1 MRDLQHQYDVHK
13 FGGTSVANTE
23 RFIELKSL
31 LTGKNELIVV
41 SATQG
46 TTSTLQTMI
55 DAAKSKSPYLP
66 LLEKLEQ
73 FHLNIVMTL
82 KLEALELIESIH
94 KDFRDINDILHAVQ
108 LTQSYSKEIQ
118 DIILGYGELWSSKIL
133 ARYLGKFNHVLYL
146 DASAILFIFEK
157 NGIVCVDWQ
166 KSLDALNAFV
176 QDKEFDQMVITGF
189 IASTLEGKR
198 TILGRNGSD
207 FSAAIF
213 AKLFQAKSL
222 TIWTD
227 VDGIYTAD
235 PNKVR
240 SAFVIEKLSYQEA
253 SELAYFG
260 AKILH
265 PMTIAPA
272 FELKIP
278 IVIKNS
284 FKPQAQGTCITES
297 AIKSIKGLTSIDNV
311 ALINIEGAGILGV
324 SGVASRVFQTLHH
337 QNISVILIAQASS
350 EYSICFAIANVQAD
364 RALSALTEH
373 FQFELEHQQFQRIT
387 MDKSCGILS
396 AVGDGMIGAI
406 GGSGKLFN
414 SLAKANIN
422 IRAVSQGSSERN
434 ISVVI
439 NDKDMNK
446 ALQAAHAGFYL
457 SRETI
462 SIGLIGPGHVGSA
475 LLSQIHH
482 ALERLKITS
491 QANLLVRGI
500 MNSRKML
507 LSHGSINLST
517 WREQLSHGEL
527 KANLQEFIDHI
538 LVDDIPHAV
547 LIDCTANQELSKEY
561 ARFLKQGIHVIT
573 PNKHANAGK
582 LDYYKELKALTQ
594 NKRTHYLYEAT
605 VCAGLPVINTL
616 QDLIKTGDQVER
628 IEGVVSGTLSYIFN
642 ELIKNRKFSEI
653 VTEAKQLGYT
663 EPDPREDLSG
673 MDVTR
678 KFVCLAREIGFA
690 INQSDVKVSNLV
702 PNELKSC
709 SVEEF
714 LEKLPE
720 HDQQMEQLVSKAIAE
735 HKKIGYVGTINE
747 HGKVHVAIE
756 SFSQEHPF
764 SRLQGSDNMLVFY
777 TKRYHQQ
784 PLVIQGPGA
793 GAEVTAAGIFADL
806 LRLVSFLS

>member
-1 MRDLQHQYDVHK
+1 MQDLEHQYHVHK
-13 FGGTSVANTE
+13 FGGASVANME

-31 LTGKNELIVV
+31 LTGKNEIIVV
-41 SATQG
+41 SATQD

-66 LLEKLEQ
+66 ILETLEQ
-73 FHLNIVMTL
+73 FHLNSVMTL
-82 KLEALELIESIH
+82 KLAARDLIESIQQ
-94 KDFRDINDILHAVQ
+94 DFRDIKDILHAVK
-108 LTQSYSKEIQ
+108 LTKSYSKEIQ
-118 DIILGYGELWSSKIL
+118 DVILGYGELWSTKIL
-133 ARYLGKFNHVLYL
+133 ARYLAKFNHVLYV
-146 DASAILFIFEK
+146 DASTILFIFEK
-157 NGIVCVDWQ
+157 NGIICIDWQ
-166 KSLDALNAFV
+166 KTQRALNAFLH
-176 QDKEFDQMVITGF
+176 DKVFDQIIITGF
-189 IASTLEGKR
+189 IASTLDGKR
-198 TILGRNGSD
+198 TILGRNGGD

-213 AKLFQAKSL
+213 AKLLRAKSL

-227 VDGIYTAD
+227 VDGVYTAD

-240 SAFVIEKLSYQEA
+240 SAFVIEELSYQEA

-260 AKILH
+260 AKVLH

-278 IVIKNS
+278 IIIKNS
-284 FKPQAQGTCITES
+284 FNPQAKGTYITGTS
-297 AIKSIKGLTSIDNV
+297 IKSIKGLTSIDNV

-324 SGVASRVFQTLHH
+324 SGVASRVFQTLH
-337 QNISVILIAQASS
+337 QKNISVILIAQASS
-350 EYSICFAIANVQAD
+350 EYSICFAIANEQAD
-364 RALSALTEH
+364 NAMNALEEH

-406 GGSGKLFN
+406 GGSAKLFS

-439 NDKDMNK
+439 NSSDMNK
-446 ALQAAHAGFYL
+446 ALQAAHAEFYL

-462 SIGLIGPGHVGSA
+462 SIGLIGPGHVGSC
-475 LLSQIHH
+475 LLSQIHD
-482 ALERLKITS
+482 ALERLKISS

-500 MNSRKML
+500 MNSRTML
-507 LSHGSINLST
+507 LSHCSINLST
-517 WREQLSHGEL
+517 WREQLSQCEV
-527 KANLQEFIDHI
+527 KANLQGFIKHI

-547 LIDCTANQELSKEY
+547 LIDCTANQEISKEY
-561 ARFLKQGIHVIT
+561 GHFLKQGIHVIT
-573 PNKHANAGK
+573 PNKHANAGNM
-582 LDYYKELKALTQ
+582 DYYKELKALTQ
-594 NKRTHYLYEAT
+594 NKRIHYLYEAT

-642 ELIKNRKFSEI
+642 ELTKNIKFSNI
-653 VTEAKQLGYT
+653 VIEAKQRGYT

-678 KFVCLAREIGFA
+678 KFVCLAREIGFEV
-690 INQSDVKVSNLV
+690 NQSDVKVYNLV
-702 PNELKSC
+702 PEELKSC
-709 SVEEF
+709 SVDEF
-714 LEKLPE
+714 LERLPAY
-720 HDQQMEQLVSKAIAE
+720 DQQIERLMSKAIAAN
-735 HKKIGYVGTINE
+735 KKIGYVGTINDT
-747 HGKVHVAIE
+747 GKVRVAIE

-764 SRLQGSDNMLVFY
+764 SRLHGSDNMLVFY
-777 TKRYHQQ
+777 TKRYHDQ

-793 GAEVTAAGIFADL
+793 GTEVTAAGIFADL